1 MQGGREPASYEV
13 VMMAGEDVVIDP
25 WGSAQ
30 STDYDRIVEQFGLS
44 SMDGVTLENPSR
56 LHRRGIVFAHRDLD
70 QVLDAKRRGDG
81 FGVLT
86 GLMPSGQMHMGH
98 SMVIDQVKWFQEQG
112 GDVTIAVAD
121 LESQATRG
129 ISLEKGRKI
138 ALEEYVANYAALGL
152 DVEKTNVY
160 FQSSRPIVQRLGF
173 QLGKRTNLNE
183 FEAIYGFG
191 GETNLAHVQAPMV
204 QVGDILHPQTDEYGG
219 LRPIVVPVGVDQ
231 DPHLRLTRGLAAKTN
246 WFNVNDGKHAGV
258 TITLSVHEENA
269 SALGQMPNGRLDKE
283 KLNQVFNGIVASL
296 VDLGYSDI
304 QSNPKQGTVNVPSA
318 TKRDKTMIRMKLLQ
332 YERSLGGMGM
342 LAPSSTYHHFAV
354 GMTGE
359 KMSSSKPKTTLF
371 LRDDLPTVEKKIKRA
386 FSGGQTTIEEH
397 RRLGGD
403 PDIDVAYQYMM
414 YFFEE
419 DDGYLAELNS
429 DYRAGKI
436 LAGEMKQLCIDRAVD
451 WLGHLHEM
459 RDQTAHLV
467 EDFLAQDA
475 R

>member
-1 MQGGREPASYEV
+1 MG
-13 VMMAGEDVVIDP
+13 GEDVVIDP

-30 STDYDRIVEQFGLS
+30 STDYDRIIDQFGLS
-44 SMDGVTLENPSR
+44 SMDNVSLENPSR
-56 LHRRGIVFAHRDLD
+56 LHRRGIVFAHRDFD
-70 QVLDAKRRGDG
+70 QILDAKRTGDG

-129 ISLEKGRKI
+129 VSLQKGREI
-138 ALEEYVANYAALGL
+138 ALREYVAHYAALGL

-160 FQSSRPIVQRLGF
+160 FQSSRPAVQRLGF

-183 FEAIYGFG
+183 FEAIYGFT

-204 QVGDILHPQTDEYGG
+204 QVGDILHPQTEEYGG

-246 WFNVNDGKHAGV
+246 WFNVNDGKNAGV

-269 SALGQMPNGRLDKE
+269 AVLGQLPNGRMDKE
-283 KLNQVFNGIVASL
+283 KLNQVFGGIVKCL
-296 VDLGYSDI
+296 TELGYSDI
-304 QSNPKQGTVNVPSA
+304 QSNPKQGTVSVMSA
-318 TKRDKTMIRMKLLQ
+318 TKRDKNTIRMKLLH
-332 YERSLGGMGM
+332 YERQLGGMGL

-354 GMTGE
+354 GMTGD
-359 KMSSSKPKTTLF
+359 KMSSSQPKTTLF

-386 FSGGQTTIEEH
+386 FSGGQATVEEH
-397 RRLGGD
+397 RRIGGN

-419 DDGYLAELNS
+419 DDAYLAELNS

-436 LAGEMKQLCIDRAVD
+436 LAGEMKQLCIDRASD
-451 WLGHLHEM
+451 WLGQLHEM

-467 EDFLAQDA
+467 EDFLAPDA